1 MNFAFDVRVSSQ
13 GKMQVLAAILGTLLV
28 AIVLRDSFETIILPR
43 RVSARFRVSKIFYRA
58 TWKPWKAAGRRLRP
72 SDWRE
77 TFLSTYGPLSL
88 IALFV
93 LWGAIL
99 ITGFALLLWA
109 AGFDVNLSGPDHLYV
124 SGTTFTTLGIGD
136 FTPRT
141 DLARLLTVV
150 EAGTGF
156 GFLAILIS
164 YLPVLYQSFSRREI
178 AISML
183 DEWAGSP
190 PSAGD
195 LIRRAY
201 ESGEMDELV
210 PLMGRWETWTAELLE
225 SHLSY
230 QVLSYF
236 RSQHENQSWVAAL
249 TAIMDFSAV
258 WQASKDHGKSW
269 QARRVYAIGR
279 HALGDLSQVLQAVPE
294 FDAPDRLPEAELA
307 ALHETLA
314 AAGKEVDLV
323 SFRERLNALRKG
335 YEPYAIALS
344 HELLMELPPWMP
356 LGERQDNWETT
367 AWEGAAPG
375 ESLH

>member
-1 MNFAFDVRVSSQ
+1 
-13 GKMQVLAAILGTLLV
+13 MQIVAAIVGILLV
-28 AIVLRDSFETIILPR
+28 AIVLRDAFETIILPR
-43 RVSARFRVSKIFYRA
+43 RVSARLRVSKIFYQV
-58 TWKPWKAAGRRLRP
+58 TWRPWRAAGRRLRS

-77 TFLSTYGPLSL
+77 TYLSTYGPLSL
-88 IALFV
+88 ILLFV
-93 LWGAIL
+93 LWGGIL
-99 ITGFALLLWA
+99 ITGFAFLLWA
-109 AGFDVNLSGPDHLYV
+109 SGFDVNLSGPGHLYV

-136 FTPRT
+136 FTPHS
-141 DLARLLTVV
+141 DLSRFITVV

-195 LIRRAY
+195 LLRRAS

-249 TAIMDFSAV
+249 TAIMDFSAI
-258 WQASKDHGKSW
+258 WQASKDHGKTW

-279 HALGDLSQVLQAVPE
+279 HALGDLSQVLRAVPE
-294 FDAPDRLPEAELA
+294 FDAPDRLSEAELL
-307 ALHETLA
+307 ALHEALT
-314 AAGKEVDLV
+314 AAGKNVDLA

-356 LGERQDNWETT
+356 MDGRQDNWETT

>member
-1 MNFAFDVRVSSQ
+1 
-13 GKMQVLAAILGTLLV
+13 MQIAAALAGILLV
-28 AIVLRDSFETIILPR
+28 FIALRDAFETIILPR
-43 RVSARFRVSKIFYRA
+43 RVSSRMRVSKVFYWLS
-58 TWKPWKAAGRRLRP
+58 WKPWKVAGRRMRP
-72 SDWRE
+72 GDWRE

-88 IALFV
+88 IVLFV
-93 LWGAIL
+93 LWGGIL

-109 AGFDVNLSGPDHLYV
+109 AGFDVHMSGPQNLYV

-136 FTPRT
+136 FTPKT
-141 DLARLLTVV
+141 DLARFLTVV

-156 GFLAILIS
+156 GFLAVLIS

-195 LIRRAY
+195 LLRRGA
-201 ESGEMDELV
+201 ESGEMAELI
-210 PLMGRWETWTAELLE
+210 PLMARWEAWTAELLE

-236 RSQHENQSWVAAL
+236 RSQHENQSWLAAL
-249 TAIMDFSAV
+249 TAIMDFSSL
-258 WQASKDHGKSW
+258 WQATKDHGKSW

-279 HALGDLSQVLQAVPE
+279 HALGDLSQVLRAAPE
-294 FDAPDRLPEAELA
+294 FDAPDRMSEAELK
-307 ALHETLA
+307 ALHDLFTK
-314 AAGKEVDLV
+314 GGIKVDMAT
-323 SFRERLNALRKG
+323 FRERLTSLRRG
-335 YEPYAIALS
+335 YEPYAIALG
-344 HELLMELPPWMP
+344 HELLMDLPPWMP
-356 LGERQDNWETT
+356 LEERQDNWETT

>member
-1 MNFAFDVRVSSQ
+1 
-13 GKMQVLAAILGTLLV
+13 MQVLVALLG
-28 AIVLRDSFETIILPR
+28 IVLIFIALRDAFETIILPR
-43 RVSARFRVSKIFYRA
+43 RVSSRFRVSKIFYTA
-58 TWKPWKAAGRRLRP
+58 SWIPWAAAGRRMRP
-72 SDWRE
+72 GDWRE

-88 IALFV
+88 IVLFV

-99 ITGFALLLWA
+99 VTGFGALLWA
-109 AGFDVNLSGPDHLYV
+109 AGFDVHLSGLGHLYI

-136 FTPRT
+136 FTPKT
-141 DLARLLTVV
+141 DLARFLTVV

-164 YLPVLYQSFSRREI
+164 YLPVLYQSFSRRELS
-178 AISML
+178 ISML

-195 LIRRAY
+195 LFRRAA
-201 ESGEMDELV
+201 ESGEMAELV
-210 PLMGRWETWTAELLE
+210 PFMARWESWTAELLE

-236 RSQHENQSWVAAL
+236 RSQHQNQSWLAAL
-249 TAIMDFSAV
+249 TAIMDFSAI
-258 WQASKDHGKSW
+258 WQATKDHGKSW

-279 HALGDLSQVLQAVPE
+279 HALGDLSQVLRAAPE
-294 FDAPDRLPEAELA
+294 FDAPDRMSAAQLA
-307 ALHETLA
+307 AVYDAVT
-314 AAGKEVDLV
+314 AAGFDIDLAT
-323 SFRERLNALRKG
+323 FTERLIALRQG

-344 HELLMELPPWMP
+344 NELLLDLPAWIP
-356 LGERQDNWETT
+356 LEPRQDNWETT

>member
-1 MNFAFDVRVSSQ
+1 
-13 GKMQVLAAILGTLLV
+13 MQILVALMGILAV

-58 TWKPWKAAGRRLRP
+58 TWKPWKAVGRRLPP

-88 IALFV
+88 IGLFV
-93 LWGAIL
+93 LWGGIL
-99 ITGFALLLWA
+99 IAVFSALLWA
-109 AGFDVNLSGPDHLYV
+109 AGFDVNLSGPGNLYV

-136 FTPRT
+136 FTPHT
-141 DLARLLTVV
+141 DLARFITVV

-195 LIRRAY
+195 LLRRAA
-201 ESGEMDELV
+201 ESGEMDELI
-210 PLMGRWETWTAELLE
+210 PLMGR
-225 SHLSY
+225 Y
-230 QVLSYF
+230 
-236 RSQHENQSWVAAL
+236 QSWVAAL
-249 TAIMDFSAV
+249 TAIMDFSAI
-258 WQASKDHGKSW
+258 WQASRDHGKTW
-269 QARRVYAIGR
+269 QARRVYAMGR
-279 HALGDLSQVLQAVPE
+279 HALGDLSQVLRAVPE
-294 FDAPDRLPEAELA
+294 FDAPDRLSEAELTA
-307 ALHETLA
+307 VHESLI
-314 AAGKEVDLV
+314 AAGKTVDLD
-323 SFRERLNALRKG
+323 SFREKLDALRKG

-344 HELLMELPPWMP
+344 HELLMDLPPWMP
-356 LGERQDNWETT
+356 LDERQDNWETT

>member
-1 MNFAFDVRVSSQ
+1 MRIVIALF
-13 GKMQVLAAILGTLLV
+13 GIILV
-28 AIVLRDSFETIILPR
+28 AIVLRDAFETIILPR
-43 RVSARFRVSKIFYRA
+43 RVSGRLRVSKIFYQLS
-58 TWKPWKAAGRRLRP
+58 WKPWAAAARRMRGG
-72 SDWRE
+72 DWRE

-88 IALFV
+88 LVLFV

-99 ITGFALLLWA
+99 ITGFGALLWA
-109 AGFDVNLSGPDHLYV
+109 VGFDTQLSGPGHLYV

-136 FTPRT
+136 FTPKS
-141 DLARLLTVV
+141 DLARFVTVV

-164 YLPVLYQSFSRREI
+164 YLPVLYQSFSRREV

-195 LIRRAY
+195 LLRRAA
-201 ESGEMDELV
+201 ESGEVAELL
-210 PLMGRWETWTAELLE
+210 PLMAQWEVWTAELLE

-249 TAIMDFSAV
+249 TAIMDFSAL
-258 WQASKDHGKSW
+258 WQAAKPNGKSW

-279 HALGDLSQVLQAVPE
+279 HALGDLSQVLRAAPE
-294 FDAPDRLPEAELA
+294 FDAPDRLSQAELA
-307 ALHETLA
+307 LLHDAIT
-314 AAGKEVDLV
+314 AAGIDIDLAT
-323 SFRERLNALRKG
+323 FRERLNSLRKG
-335 YEPYAIALS
+335 YEPYAIALG
-344 HELLMELPPWMP
+344 HELLVELPPWMP
-356 LGERQDNWETT
+356 LEERQDNWETT
-367 AWEGAAPG
+367 MWEGAAPG